1 MAFISAGNFEAFK
14 AFPEGKAMEEAAL
27 KANMEKEESSVPYQA
42 EQWKSVHET
51 FMLPL
56 NII

>member
-1 MAFISAGNFEAFK
+1 MAFISSRNFGPFK
-14 AFPEGKAMEEAAL
+14 AFPEGKAMEENAL
-27 KANMEKEESSVPYQA
+27 KMYMEKEESSVPYQA
-42 EQWKSVHET
+42 EQWKGFHET